1 MNINSAT
8 AMSFPFLQEDRQPL
22 ALFRFTCS
30 FSICTL
36 LPLAENRKTY
46 NMQLYMQIH
55 KEVVGTAEESG
66 GFCAVLRVLR
76 GLRSDPT
83 LATRLLVELAAVHL
97 LRPFNPLSASL
108 QAFHKRCERDLE
120 SIRRTHRLSM
130 RRAALGSVALHSL
143 LFLSFYSFLYLTYGK
158 FWF

>member
-1 MNINSAT
+1 LNINSAT
-8 AMSFPFLQEDRQPL
+8 AMSFPFLQEDKPPF
-22 ALFRFTCS
+22 ALLRSYMLLF
-30 FSICTL
+30 CT

-55 KEVVGTAEESG
+55 REVVGTAEESS

>member
-1 MNINSAT
+1 MP
-8 AMSFPFLQEDRQPL
+8 SF
-22 ALFRFTCS
+22 ALTCS

-36 LPLAENRKTY
+36 LPLLLPLARNRKTY

>member
-8 AMSFPFLQEDRQPL
+8 AMSFPFLQEDKPPL

-36 LPLAENRKTY
+36 LPLAKNRKTY

-66 GFCAVLRVLR
+66 GFCDVLRVLR

-120 SIRRTHRLSM
+120 SIQRTHRLSM

-143 LFLSFYSFLYLTYGK
+143 LLLSFYSFLYLTYGK

>member
-1 MNINSAT
+1 
-8 AMSFPFLQEDRQPL
+8 
-22 ALFRFTCS
+22 
-30 FSICTL
+30 
-36 LPLAENRKTY
+36 
-46 NMQLYMQIH
+46 MQLYMQIH

-120 SIRRTHRLSM
+120 NIRHTHRLSM
-130 RRAALGSVALHSL
+130 RRAAIGSVALHSL

>member
-1 MNINSAT
+1 
-8 AMSFPFLQEDRQPL
+8 
-22 ALFRFTCS
+22 
-30 FSICTL
+30 
-36 LPLAENRKTY
+36 
-46 NMQLYMQIH
+46 MQLYMQIH

-66 GFCAVLRVLR
+66 GFCDVLRVLR

>member
-1 MNINSAT
+1 
-8 AMSFPFLQEDRQPL
+8 
-22 ALFRFTCS
+22 
-30 FSICTL
+30 
-36 LPLAENRKTY
+36 
-46 NMQLYMQIH
+46 MQLYMQIH

-76 GLRSDPT
+76 GLCSDPT